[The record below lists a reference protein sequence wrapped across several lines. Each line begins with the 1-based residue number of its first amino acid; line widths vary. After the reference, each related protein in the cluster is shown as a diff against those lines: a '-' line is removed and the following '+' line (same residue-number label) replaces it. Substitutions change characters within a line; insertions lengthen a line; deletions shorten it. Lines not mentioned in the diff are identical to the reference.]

1 MKKLVMALI
10 MILSLPAGALAFDQG
25 GGLEGNYLNI
35 TQRGAF
41 NTAGVVQDN
50 DSYGHRVINKAD
62 IYQCGLLNSIYVD
75 QKATW
80 HSNVYKAK
88 QVGFGN
94 STCVYQR

>member
-1 MKKLVMALI
+1 MKKLVMALT
-10 MILSLPAGALAFDQG
+10 MILSLPAGTFAFDQ

-41 NTAGVVQDN
+41 NTAAVVQDN
-50 DSYGHRVINKAD
+50 DSYGPRVIDKAD
-62 IYQCGLLNSIYVD
+62 IHQCGLLNSIYVD

-80 HSNVYKAK
+80 HSNIYKAK

-94 STCVYQR
+94 SSWVYQR